1 MLDVRGAVGAGHA
14 VCQLTTAAELEAD
27 SGTAAGLAHNQRQR
41 RPGVMR
47 SSSVRH
53 TEPFDWLGFIVLAS
67 TIAVIIFGCAFL
79 EGPR

>member
-1 MLDVRGAVGAGHA
+1 
-14 VCQLTTAAELEAD
+14 
-27 SGTAAGLAHNQRQR
+27 
-41 RPGVMR
+41 MR